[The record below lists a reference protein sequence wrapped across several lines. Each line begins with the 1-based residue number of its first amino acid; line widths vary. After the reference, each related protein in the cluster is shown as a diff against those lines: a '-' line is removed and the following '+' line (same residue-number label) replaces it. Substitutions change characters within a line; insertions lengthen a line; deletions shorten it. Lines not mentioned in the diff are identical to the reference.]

1 MSRRGRPSSKSALV
15 SSGTSHLEYETVTL
29 SSEPLV
35 YARRA
40 KPVSF
45 RKTSMVLTRA
55 WEDARRVDFWVV
67 KGFLPH
73 TDAADAWAVAGDAA
87 EDIGA
92 VRRAREA
99 RRYEKMFRRQEKMS
113 DPPRALLEGPLLPW
127 PEIER
132 WTHVTGVASAVA
144 KLGMN
149 SMYGRIGAARRVRH
163 ELLAF
168 ASTEVGPG
176 ERVTLGLVPQVAFRP
191 RALIIG
197 SEALPYFVVEGLRI
211 GMRSQLRASA
221 DPLPA
226 SLFTPSSGDADM
238 MTFDTAST
246 GEEIRLD
253 VRNVSQEPRT
263 FRAALRG
270 ITMEEMQVE
279 RPNFGPGDVIYAD
292 SDSVV
297 TRERL
302 AYADSD
308 MLSREQPLPFEAD
321 FARDPAEIQRGI
333 IRQMTRGEAQRGGSA
348 ITQMMRNADTIAAG
362 ARAQQLRAEN
372 EVLRR
377 QLAEGRSLIENLR
390 ELRDRRRA
398 QPDEAPQDPDPSS
411 DRRDEV
417 RQTLLGL
424 VPVIAERI
432 LGLSPGE
439 LDSGAADVED
449 EEEDDDG

>member
-1 MSRRGRPSSKSALV
+1 MTGMSVFRS
-15 SSGTSHLEYETVTL
+15 ETITL

-35 YARRA
+35 YARRVLPA
-40 KPVSF
+40 PL
-45 RKTSMVLTRA
+45 RKTNETLTRA
-55 WEDARRVDFWVV
+55 WEEARRIDYWAV
-67 KGFLPH
+67 KGFYSYG
-73 TDAADAWAVAGDAA
+73 DAADAWAVAGDAA
-87 EDIGA
+87 EDVGS

-99 RRYEKMFRRQEKMS
+99 RRYERAFRGELRSERGLYSSDGVQRYPRKKNMS
-113 DPPRALLEGPLLPW
+113 EPLLEGPLLPW

-302 AYADSD
+302 AYADLVD
-308 MLSREQPLPFEAD
+308 
-321 FARDPAEIQRGI
+321 
-333 IRQMTRGEAQRGGSA
+333 
-348 ITQMMRNADTIAAG
+348 
-362 ARAQQLRAEN
+362 
-372 EVLRR
+372 
-377 QLAEGRSLIENLR
+377 LIEH
-390 ELRDRRRA
+390 D
-398 QPDEAPQDPDPSS
+398 
-411 DRRDEV
+411 
-417 RQTLLGL
+417 LGEGEGQEHGFL
-424 VPVIAERI
+424 QSVERK
-432 LGLSPGE
+432 GE
-439 LDSGAADVED
+439 E
-449 EEEDDDG
+449 